1 MKSTTPLDTNK
12 LIQFLTTPEMW
23 DSDECESCAEWAE
36 AHQLLINKI
45 RNGDFDLTWPNST
58 QMIGN
63 AKERFD
69 QLSRKEFDWH
79 SWYNGWM
86 EGRFD
91 LIGGIMGKEK

>member
-23 DSDECESCAEWAE
+23 DKDWRGKACAY
-36 AHQLLINKI
+36 QSLLNKI
-45 RNGDFDLTWPNST
+45 RTGEFDLTWPNST
-58 QMIGN
+58 QMIGT

-86 EGRFD
+86 EGRFN
-91 LIGGIMGKEK
+91 LIGVVMGKEK